1 MWFVFGLITLVSFSV
16 YFGIKRY
23 EARWR
28 GMSSFLPRSRAY
40 QYEFVYK
47 HKSKS
52 IRQMIV
58 GVDAPRE
65 FDFTFKRESGI
76 DRIFKWLGI
85 SVEKQFS
92 TADFDRLVYVASND
106 RYLFDEVMDDHALLG
121 TVTELFKIDH
131 FDSRVTHLHCRNGRL
146 WVIFKVG
153 GLFNDE
159 SNRGRLSKVF
169 PQVAE
174 SLHSVADVLKQNLPK
189 TMGSHRD
196 PFILRAI
203 FVLAI
208 STGLVING
216 LVHAFR
222 LMLFPG
228 AFTVDTTQL
237 WLYAAFAGGGILV
250 VLVAAAIYLLGR
262 SARTHLVIIELI
274 LVGSFG
280 AVLTAFTEIRDINI
294 EFDTSVAQQY
304 DAKVL
309 DMTISRSRR
318 SGTQY
323 YLHVADWTGL
333 KDTRRIHVS
342 SDFYRLMQKG
352 ERIRIWQRSGFLGIR
367 WVDGIN
373 RVDPRASP

>member
-1 MWFVFGLITLVSFSV
+1 MWFVFALITLVSFSV

-23 EARWR
+23 EARWH
-28 GMSSFLPRSRAY
+28 GMVSFLLRGRAY

-52 IRQMIV
+52 FRQMIV
-58 GVDAPRE
+58 GVDAPKE

-92 TADFDRLVYVASND
+92 TPDFDRLVYVASND
-106 RYLFDEVMDDHALLG
+106 GHLFDEVMDDHDLLG
-121 TVTELFKIDH
+121 TVIELFKIDH
-131 FDSRVTHLHCRNGRL
+131 FECRISHLHCRNGRL

-159 SNRGRLSKVF
+159 SNRERLRKVF

-189 TMGSHRD
+189 TKASDRD

-203 FVLAI
+203 LVLAI

-222 LMLFPG
+222 LMLLPG
-228 AFTVDTTQL
+228 TFTLDTTQL
-237 WLYAAFAGGGILV
+237 WLYATFAGGGILV
-250 VLVAAAIYLLGR
+250 LLIALAIGLLGR
-262 SARTHLVIIELI
+262 SARAHLVFIELL
-274 LVGSFG
+274 LVGSLG
-280 AVLTAFTEIRDINI
+280 AVLTAFTELRDVNI
-294 EFDTSVAQQY
+294 ELDSSVAQQY
-304 DAKVL
+304 EAKVL

-323 YLHVADWTGL
+323 YLHIVDWTGSEE
-333 KDTRRIHVS
+333 TRRIHVS
-342 SDFYRLMQKG
+342 SDFYRLIQKG
-352 ERIRIWQRSGFLGIR
+352 ERIRIWQRRGFLGIR
-367 WVDGIN
+367 WVAAIN
-373 RVDPRASP
+373 RVDPRVSP